1 MTFRL
6 AALLPLFWVFY
17 QPCTVFANEATD
29 AFVTDTSDAQR
40 PKVAV
45 VLGGGGAHAVAHLG
59 ALQELERQKV
69 PIDLIVGTGIGGVIG
84 GLYAS
89 GMTLSEIQDFL
100 FETDWPDIFDPDTR
114 REDLSFRRKRDDE
127 DFLIKYRVGIKDGQ
141 AQLPTALVPNGKLA
155 RLLQSTLAHTK
166 GIKRFDQLPIPF
178 RTVTM
183 DLLSGEEVVLDSGSL
198 DRAILATLSS
208 PGTLPPVEIDDR
220 LLITGSLLN
229 NIPIDVAREWGADV
243 VIVADLGPYI
253 RPAEELNSV
262 FAIVD
267 QVSHLLQRHNS
278 VASLSMLRDTD
289 IVIRPAVGPAKE
301 TDFSSLEQRLVQ
313 GSRAVLAVADRLA
326 TIRLNESQYEK
337 VSADRRLKRSTDP
350 VITAIELSN
359 DSEVDDALIL
369 AQLSQPLNARLDKE
383 QLEADMRKIYGIG
396 AFNSVDFNLRPEGED
411 AVLELHTVE
420 NRTGN
425 RFWRFGISLQDDLE
439 GNSAYTGSASLTWTQ
454 LNRLGAEW
462 RSVIRI
468 GERQQLSTEFYQ
480 PIDRLGRYFV
490 SAGGGFVERN
500 VNIFASGD
508 IVGQTR
514 VQELVG
520 QLNVGRIFGNSGE
533 IRLGLL
539 RGTGSSHSN
548 IGSGIPPTDFD
559 IGGASAS
566 AAYDTFDNI
575 YFPKNGAQASL
586 AWTGQR
592 KSLGS
597 SIDVDILSGRIAVVR
612 TWGTHSLLGA
622 LDLQTQLDD
631 VAGVQNLLSTGGLFR
646 LSGFQ
651 RDELSGRHTAV
662 GRAIYYR
669 QIRSNPLRGLLN
681 VSLYLGASLEVG
693 NAWQNSSD
701 ISFSNS
707 LVAGSLFVGADTFI
721 GPVYFAG
728 GLAEGGHS
736 ALYLFVGRPF

>member
-1 MTFRL
+1 MTVRL
-6 AALLPLFWVFY
+6 AAWLPLFWVFL

-29 AFVTDTSDAQR
+29 VSSANSNESRR
-40 PKVAV
+40 PEVAV

-59 ALQELERQKV
+59 ILQELERQKV

-89 GMTLSEIQDFL
+89 GMTLAEIQDFL

-114 REDLSFRRKRDDE
+114 REDLSFRRKGDDE
-127 DFLIKYRVGIKDGQ
+127 DFLIKYRVGIKDGE

-166 GIKRFDQLPIPF
+166 GIRRFDQLPIPF

-183 DLLSGEEVVLDSGSL
+183 DLVSGEEVVLDSGSL
-198 DRAILATLSS
+198 DRAVLATLSS
-208 PGTLPPVEIDDR
+208 PGTLPPVEIDGR

-229 NIPIDVAREWGADV
+229 NIPVDVAREWGADV
-243 VIVADLGPYI
+243 VIVADIGPYT
-253 RPAEELNSV
+253 RPAEDLNSV
-262 FAIVD
+262 FGIVD

-278 VASLSMLRDTD
+278 VASLSMLRDSD
-289 IVIRPAVGPAKE
+289 IVIRPAVGPARE
-301 TDFSSLEQRLVQ
+301 TDFSSIAERLALGAEAVTAVAESLSAIRLSDVQ
-313 GSRAVLAVADRLA
+313 YERLAADRLSKR
-326 TIRLNESQYEK
+326 TLN
-337 VSADRRLKRSTDP
+337 P

-359 DSEVDDALIL
+359 DSDVDDALIL
-369 AQLSQPLNARLDKE
+369 AQLSQPLNTRLDKE

-425 RFWRFGISLQDDLE
+425 RFWRFGISLQDDLD

-462 RSVIRI
+462 RSVIRM

-480 PIDRLGRYFV
+480 PVDRLGRYFV

-508 IVGQTR
+508 IVGQAR

-520 QLNVGRIFGNSGE
+520 QLSAGRIFGNSGE

-539 RGTGSSHSN
+539 RGTGSSRSN
-548 IGSGIPPTDFD
+548 IGSGIPSIDFD
-559 IGGASAS
+559 IGGVSAS

-575 YFPKNGAQASL
+575 YFPENGAQASL

-592 KSLGS
+592 QSLGS

-622 LDLQTQLDD
+622 LDMQTQLDD
-631 VAGVQNLLSTGGLFR
+631 VAGAQNLLTTGGLFR

-669 QIRSNPLRGLLN
+669 QIHSNPLRGLLN
-681 VSLYLGASLEVG
+681 ASLYLGASVEIG

-728 GLAEGGHS
+728 GLAEGGHT